1 MKATKPENDTKR
13 RKSVNDNELTDAK
26 SMNTQPM
33 KIHFP
38 DGLVVE
44 VSGPYCTP
52 QEWASRTSM
61 TEDEVKQALYDRR
74 MARHQFSPRGDLFV
88 NVIMETRRLLDA
100 KPWN

>member
-1 MKATKPENDTKR
+1 MSSTKPEGKAKKYN
-13 RKSVNDNELTDAK
+13 SVTNNHDA
-26 SMNTQPM
+26 SSVEMM

-38 DGLVVE
+38 DGLIVE

-88 NVIMETRRLLDA
+88 NVVMETRRLLDA
-100 KPWN
+100 KPWNR

>member
-1 MKATKPENDTKR
+1 MKATKPEVKAKKHN
-13 RKSVNDNELTDAK
+13 SVTNNNVTLPSE
-26 SMNTQPM
+26 MM

-38 DGLVVE
+38 DGFIVE
-44 VSGPYCTP
+44 FSGPYCTP

-74 MARHQFSPRGDLFV
+74 MARHQFSPRGDLYV
-88 NVIMETRRLLDA
+88 NVVMEIRRLLDA

>member
-1 MKATKPENDTKR
+1 MKTTKPDNRAKR
-13 RKSVNDNELTDAK
+13 SKSVNGEELTD
-26 SMNTQPM
+26 MNFPVSQPM

-38 DGLVVE
+38 DGLVIE

-74 MARHQFSPRGDLFV
+74 MARHQFSPRGDLYV
-88 NVIMETRRLLDA
+88 NVVMEIRRLLDA

>member
-1 MKATKPENDTKR
+1 MSATKPEGRVK
-13 RKSVNDNELTDAK
+13 KHSSVTNKDVISSVE
-26 SMNTQPM
+26 MM

-38 DGLVVE
+38 DGLIVE

-88 NVIMETRRLLDA
+88 NVVMETRRLLDA

>member
-1 MKATKPENDTKR
+1 MKATKPEGKAKKHN
-13 RKSVNDNELTDAK
+13 SVTNNNVVLPPE
-26 SMNTQPM
+26 MM
-33 KIHFP
+33 KVHFP